1 MVRIRLD
8 SPTFH
13 RDFEVDDVEP
23 LVEAEG
29 MTWALAGEIDGLP
42 RYVPAAS
49 G

>member
-1 MVRIRLD
+1 MVRIRLE

-13 RDFEVDDVEP
+13 RDVEVAEAEP

-29 MTWALAGEIDGLP
+29 MTWTRAGEVDGLP
-42 RYVPAAS
+42 RYVPAAA

>member
-1 MVRIRLD
+1 MIRIRLD
-8 SPTFH
+8 APTLH
-13 RDFEVDDVEP
+13 RDVEVASADD

-29 MTWALAGEIDGLP
+29 LTWVRDGEADGLP

>member
-1 MVRIRLD
+1 MIRIRLD
-8 SPTFH
+8 APTLS
-13 RDFEVDDVEP
+13 REIEIAAADD

-29 MTWALAGEIDGLP
+29 LTWTRDGEADGLP